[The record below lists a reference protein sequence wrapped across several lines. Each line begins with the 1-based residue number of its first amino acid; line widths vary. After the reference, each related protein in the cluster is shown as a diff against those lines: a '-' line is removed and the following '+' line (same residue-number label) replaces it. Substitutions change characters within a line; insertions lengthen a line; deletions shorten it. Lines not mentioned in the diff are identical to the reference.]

1 MKIEVEDCFGGAVKK
16 VSVQVADG
24 QRWYDFGYMNYQER
38 KELAEQLRAIANE
51 LMRGP
56 S

>member
-1 MKIEVEDCFGGAVKK
+1 MKIEVEHCFGGATKK
-16 VSVQVADG
+16 VSVQVAEG

-38 KELAEQLRAIANE
+38 WELALQLRAMANE
-51 LMRGP
+51 LMKGP

>member
-1 MKIEVEDCFGGAVKK
+1 MKIKVEECLGGAVKK

-24 QRWYDFGYMNYQER
+24 QRWYDFGYMNYRER
-38 KELAEQLRAIANE
+38 KEFAEQLRAMVNE